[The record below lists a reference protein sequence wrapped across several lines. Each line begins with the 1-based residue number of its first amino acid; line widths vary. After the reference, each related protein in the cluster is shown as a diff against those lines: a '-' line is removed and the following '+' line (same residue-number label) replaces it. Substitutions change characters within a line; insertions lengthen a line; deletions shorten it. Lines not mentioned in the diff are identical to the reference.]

1 MEIIERKDRHRDGV
15 AIGCMERTTGRS
27 QTGKQERSGQKRV
40 FHDDRKF
47 KQGTRPAAPAEALTR
62 QSYTFLTGCPLL
74 AAEKT
79 TMASRSSKKSETN
92 EAPLS
97 IPSSILDCNGAIAH
111 ISPSVS
117 FSMEKSSHGPKT
129 AARKRHFSVIQRSF
143 ALMHW
148 AKVHPFTL

>member
-62 QSYTFLTGCPLL
+62 QSYTFLTGCPLP
-74 AAEKT
+74 AAEKNNDGQPQQQKKRNKRS
-79 TMASRSSKKSETN
+79 APFHPEQYSRLWRRHSPNFAIGLIFN
-92 EAPLS
+92 EKEQTQP
-97 IPSSILDCNGAIAH
+97 
-111 ISPSVS
+111 
-117 FSMEKSSHGPKT
+117 
-129 AARKRHFSVIQRSF
+129 
-143 ALMHW
+143 
-148 AKVHPFTL
+148 